1 MSAVGRLEMAL
12 PTGGAPSL
20 TKASASPRSRLAAR
34 SSQGEAA
41 GSSARSPDAGG
52 IQGTIRADRWPVRSD
67 CGTCRASVP
76 FDRPGHA
83 PSWIALSL
91 ISGEEKGVASIRWTV
106 APVALVAGIT
116 VLAPAFL
123 AALPRPTG
131 PVAPAWAISPA
142 GSAACRRL
150 EWTASPSHRRSS
162 PDVTWR
168 VWATTPSSR
177 SPIDRMHRVLR
188 RPAQRFRP
196 THTRGKPPVGDTG
209 GLPGEEVRRFSS

>member
-41 GSSARSPDAGG
+41 GSSARSPGAGRG
-52 IQGTIRADRWPVRSD
+52 PGHDSGGALACPVGLRDLSCVRA
-67 CGTCRASVP
+67 
-76 FDRPGHA
+76 DRPGHA

>member
-123 AALPRPTG
+123 AACPGPRVRWHRRGQFRQQGQRRVGDWSGRQAPPIAGAPPMSRGASGQRRPPRGHQSIECTG
-131 PVAPAWAISPA
+131 SCGGRRNASGRLTHA
-142 GSAACRRL
+142 GSP
-150 EWTASPSHRRSS
+150 PSE
-162 PDVTWR
+162 
-168 VWATTPSSR
+168 TPEG
-177 SPIDRMHRVLR
+177 
-188 RPAQRFRP
+188 FRAK
-196 THTRGKPPVGDTG
+196 R
-209 GLPGEEVRRFSS
+209 